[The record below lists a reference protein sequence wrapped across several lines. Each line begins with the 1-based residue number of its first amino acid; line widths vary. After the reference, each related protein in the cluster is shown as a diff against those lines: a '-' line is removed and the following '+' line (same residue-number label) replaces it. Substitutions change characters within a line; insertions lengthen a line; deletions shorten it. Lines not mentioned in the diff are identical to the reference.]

1 MPPASRI
8 YSDRTPCRI
17 LMLTF
22 IATHVYFPPIPALLA
37 AVRLGMVGGMNDE
50 IRLTG
55 GGRTTVTRRGGVIY
69 REGAP

>member
-1 MPPASRI
+1 
-8 YSDRTPCRI
+8 
-17 LMLTF
+17 MLTF